1 MRRRPLPFA
10 VVALLGAVAV
20 VIPLS
25 LPASANMTG
34 GIAAVPTTIA
44 AGDTS
49 TVTATFTISPPV
61 RSDHIVAVRL
71 APQGATT
78 GSASLSLVSA
88 TGVDPAGCGV
98 NGSGDV
104 VCTSWPTAGNG
115 ATATITVT
123 LATSLDALGTWRLTG
138 TWSDNV
144 TGGSVGFVDV
154 SVTPPPP
161 SADLAISKTDDS
173 DLVLPGAT
181 LAYTLNYSNNGPDD
195 ATGVTTVDVLPDDVT
210 LVSAPGCTAIGQTV
224 TCDIGALASG
234 ASGQV
239 VITATVDSA
248 ITPGSTLT
256 NEAAISAAAPSDPDA
271 SNDSASATTTVPEI
285 ADISITKT
293 DDADPVLPGATLTY
307 TLGYVNNGPSS
318 ATAIQV
324 IDDLPDDVTLVSAS
338 WDGGTCS
345 GATTVTCDIGTLP
358 SGSSGAVTIEVTVS
372 DMPSTSPMSNSA
384 TISMDAAIHDP
395 DSSNN
400 SATEETTNQATV
412 DMSIGKSDDVDPVV
426 AGTQLVYTLGY
437 QNLGVSDATGVQIV
451 DTLPT
456 GVTFVSA
463 SGASCSELSGVVTCD
478 VGNVASA
485 DPPVE
490 IAIVVDVDPS
500 LTAGATLTNT
510 ATISANEVDQVPG
523 SDTTEE
529 TTAVARSADLSVA
542 KEDGA
547 DPVTAGG
554 QIVYT
559 VDYENAGPSDTRG
572 VQIVDTLPAG
582 VTFVSAAPDDGSCSE
597 SSGTITCDI
606 GDLAIGDSGQI
617 TLIVDVSGD
626 ESPGTV
632 SNTVTILS
640 DSSDPNP
647 DNDTALEDT
656 TIAVAAD
663 LSVNKT
669 ATPDPVSPGDDVIY
683 TIIYSNAGPSS
694 AVDAVVVDT
703 LPPGVVFQS
712 ATPDSG
718 TCDELGGVVSC
729 RVGAVGVG
737 TDGSIVVIV
746 TVPSIAASGPLT
758 NQVEISSVTTDPTPG
773 DNTAVAVVEVAAPDS
788 TTTTTTPSTTTSTM
802 TPATTTTSASGDLPL
817 TGSNLR
823 ILAAIGTIFLLTGLL
838 VLVRRRT
845 AMD

>member
-1 MRRRPLPFA
+1 
-10 VVALLGAVAV
+10 
-20 VIPLS
+20 
-25 LPASANMTG
+25 
-34 GIAAVPTTIA
+34 
-44 AGDTS
+44 
-49 TVTATFTISPPV
+49 
-61 RSDHIVAVRL
+61 
-71 APQGATT
+71 
-78 GSASLSLVSA
+78 
-88 TGVDPAGCGV
+88 
-98 NGSGDV
+98 
-104 VCTSWPTAGNG
+104 
-115 ATATITVT
+115 
-123 LATSLDALGTWRLTG
+123 
-138 TWSDNV
+138 
-144 TGGSVGFVDV
+144 
-154 SVTPPPP
+154 
-161 SADLAISKTDDS
+161 
-173 DLVLPGAT
+173 
-181 LAYTLNYSNNGPDD
+181 
-195 ATGVTTVDVLPDDVT
+195 
-210 LVSAPGCTAIGQTV
+210 
-224 TCDIGALASG
+224 
-234 ASGQV
+234 
-239 VITATVDSA
+239 
-248 ITPGSTLT
+248 
-256 NEAAISAAAPSDPDA
+256 
-271 SNDSASATTTVPEI
+271 
-285 ADISITKT
+285 
-293 DDADPVLPGATLTY
+293 
-307 TLGYVNNGPSS
+307 
-318 ATAIQV
+318 
-324 IDDLPDDVTLVSAS
+324 
-338 WDGGTCS
+338 
-345 GATTVTCDIGTLP
+345 
-358 SGSSGAVTIEVTVS
+358 
-372 DMPSTSPMSNSA
+372 
-384 TISMDAAIHDP
+384 
-395 DSSNN
+395 
-400 SATEETTNQATV
+400 
-412 DMSIGKSDDVDPVV
+412 
-426 AGTQLVYTLGY
+426 
-437 QNLGVSDATGVQIV
+437 
-451 DTLPT
+451 
-456 GVTFVSA
+456 
-463 SGASCSELSGVVTCD
+463 
-478 VGNVASA
+478 VASA

-523 SDTTEE
+523 NDTTEE

-559 VDYENAGPSDTRG
+559 VDYENAGPSDTSG